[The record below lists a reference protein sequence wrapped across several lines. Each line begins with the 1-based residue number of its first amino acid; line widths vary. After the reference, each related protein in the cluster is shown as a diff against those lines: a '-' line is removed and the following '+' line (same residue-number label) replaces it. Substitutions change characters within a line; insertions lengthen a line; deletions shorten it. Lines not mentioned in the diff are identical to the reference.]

1 MSKEIHIDQFIQ
13 EKLEFLAIPY
23 DDSFWKDAEKLIVN
37 AEKEKRRRFLW
48 WIFIVTLTIASL
60 IMYSVL
66 SSPNNNGYSSI
77 KVDPK
82 SSKDTSIPQIATKD
96 RIFINSSSL
105 SNKQKSKMG
114 SLSNFNQGRIF
125 KRKKKGSIEIIG
137 TQGIEANSFEILDS
151 TNIGQNLKM
160 MDSLEALK
168 TLRLL
173 NNYRLDIPNEFN
185 LWLSEEEYQKKYNR
199 NTAFVGISLGATI
212 NENGGLAYFGSLHA
226 QKILSKKWSTR
237 IAAQL
242 VSTKFPFLLYKYSSV
257 DYSFG
262 EVVKNTEIKSDVVY
276 SIQVPI
282 SFHYRFYKFHTA
294 LVGIGYSKYIAQKNS
309 IITEIGGEKLVT
321 HEVGI
326 SKDFRNDN
334 LFASIG
340 YESLLFQK
348 YNVGVSAQM
357 PLLNPIVNQL
367 KINGTS
373 KINYAELKVYVLYN
387 FIKLR

>member
-1 MSKEIHIDQFIQ
+1 MSKEVHIDQFIQ
-13 EKLEFLAIPY
+13 EKLEFLTIPY
-23 DDSFWKDAEKLIVN
+23 EDSFWKDAEKLIIN

-48 WIFIVTLTIASL
+48 WIFIVTLILASL

-66 SSPNNNGYSSI
+66 SSPNNNDYSSI
-77 KVDPK
+77 KVNPK
-82 SSKDTSIPQIATKD
+82 SSIDTSIPQSATKNQ
-96 RIFINSSSL
+96 IFIYSSSL
-105 SNKQKSKMG
+105 SNKQKGKMG

-125 KRKKKGSIEIIG
+125 NRKKKGSIEIIN
-137 TQGIEANSFEILDS
+137 TQGMDDNSIEFRDS
-151 TNIGQNLKM
+151 IKNIKNQKQI
-160 MDSLEALK
+160 DSLEALK
-168 TLRLL
+168 TIRLL
-173 NNYRLDIPNEFN
+173 NNYKLDIPNEFN

-282 SFHYRFYKFHTA
+282 SFHYRFYKFHSA
-294 LVGIGYSKYIAQKNS
+294 LVGVGYSKYIAQKNS
-309 IITEIGGEKLVT
+309 IITEIGGEKFVT

-367 KINGTS
+367 KINGTT